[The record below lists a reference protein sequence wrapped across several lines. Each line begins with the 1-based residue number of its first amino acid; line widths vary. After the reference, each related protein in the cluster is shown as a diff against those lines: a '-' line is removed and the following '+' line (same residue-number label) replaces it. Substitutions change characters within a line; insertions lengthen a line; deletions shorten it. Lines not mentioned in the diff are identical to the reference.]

1 MSAPIPFGGA
11 ARALTPA
18 QAETLADV
26 LSGLRGTQKTLP
38 AKLFYDERGAELFEQ
53 ICTLDEYYLTRS
65 ELAIL
70 RAHAGD
76 IAALAGPD
84 CALIEYGSGAGI
96 KIRLLL
102 DALKRPAAYVPIDIS
117 SEQLE
122 RVAAQIAADYPSL
135 EVRPVVA
142 DYTRPLQ
149 LPDLRPRARRV
160 AFFPGSTIGNFH
172 PAEAT
177 AFLARIRR
185 VVSSDGA
192 LVLGVDRRK
201 NVAILNAAYDDRQGI
216 TAEFNLNVLR
226 RINRELGAN
235 FDLDK
240 FEHVAFFNE
249 TASRVEM
256 HIKSLDRQ
264 CVNIAGVRI
273 PFEKNETIW
282 TESSYKYDEPMLNA
296 VVGAAGFRVERLWT
310 DPDENFWVT
319 FLAAQ

>member
-1 MSAPIPFGGA
+1 
-11 ARALTPA
+11 
-18 QAETLADV
+18 
-26 LSGLRGTQKTLP
+26 
-38 AKLFYDERGAELFEQ
+38 LFYDERGAELFEQ

-76 IAALAGPD
+76 IAALAGSD

-96 KIRLLL
+96 KVRLLL
-102 DALKRPAAYVPIDIS
+102 DALHRPAAYVPIDIS
-117 SEQLE
+117 REQLE
-122 RVAAQIAADYPSL
+122 RVATQIACGL
-135 EVRPVVA
+135 
-142 DYTRPLQ
+142 PL
-149 LPDLRPRARRV
+149 ARR
-160 AFFPGSTIGNFH
+160 ASRRRGLH
-172 PAEAT
+172 APAAAARSSAAALDASHFSRGRRSGISIPLKRRPSSPAYAASSART
-177 AFLARIRR
+177 AR
-185 VVSSDGA
+185 SCS
-192 LVLGVDRRK
+192 GVDRRK
-201 NVAILNAAYDDRQGI
+201 SAAILDAAYDDRQGV

-249 TASRVEM
+249 AASRVEM

-273 PFEKNETIW
+273 PFEKGETIW
-282 TESSYKYDEPMLNA
+282 TESSYKYDEAMLSA

-310 DPDENFWVT
+310 DPDENFWVG